1 MNNVFEEAFRHAS
14 GSLLACPLQ
23 RRGGRGTSRLDR
35 RFESQPRSESRNDE
49 RRKKM
54 RYALLWLLGIP
65 IPVLIVLWLL
75 FGR

>member
-1 MNNVFEEAFRHAS
+1 MNNVFEEAFRQA
-14 GSLLACPLQ
+14 GGGLLECPLK
-23 RRGGRGTSRLDR
+23 RRGGPGTSGLDR
-35 RFESQPRSESRNDE
+35 RFESQPWSESRNDE
-49 RRKKM
+49 RHKQM